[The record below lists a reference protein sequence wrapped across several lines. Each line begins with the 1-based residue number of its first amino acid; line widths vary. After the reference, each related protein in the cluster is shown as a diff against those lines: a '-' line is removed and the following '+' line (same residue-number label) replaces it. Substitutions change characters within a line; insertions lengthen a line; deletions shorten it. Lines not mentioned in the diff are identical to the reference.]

1 MRVNKKWNQ
10 KSRSR
15 SVEQMANAVAAAI
28 WKLAAQVVLNLENE
42 NFETTTQGQRL
53 DVMEELVIFLVHMSD
68 RRIIGQTDADNRG
81 QFISALVKDMARMLE
96 ESRIDTGQAGNHQT
110 PFIDRCNLR
119 TQEYS
124 EYNFSLEEGASFA
137 MRCVLGGHISE
148 RMGARDNKWIPDYII
163 GREAPEIE
171 ATLRLSLSGLV
182 AFDSLD

>member
-1 MRVNKKWNQ
+1 MHQ
-10 KSRSR
+10 KYNEFFHY
-15 SVEQMANAVAAAI
+15 VEALTLRRGFKI
-28 WKLAAQVVLNLENE
+28 FI
-42 NFETTTQGQRL
+42 FEVKHHL
-53 DVMEELVIFLVHMSD
+53 
-68 RRIIGQTDADNRG
+68 RREFPDGCSDNRG

-96 ESRIDTGQAGNHQT
+96 ESRIETGQAGNHQT

-148 RMGARDNKWIPDYII
+148 QMGARDNKWIPDYII

-182 AFDSLD
+182 TFDSLD

>member
-15 SVEQMANAVAAAI
+15 SVEQMANAIAAAI
-28 WKLAAQVVLNLENE
+28 WKLGAQVVLNLENE

-53 DVMEELVIFLVHMSD
+53 DVMDELVIFLVHMSD
-68 RRIIGQTDADNRG
+68 RRISEQTDADNRG
-81 QFISALVKDMARMLE
+81 QFISALVKDLARMLE
-96 ESRIDTGQAGNHQT
+96 ESRTDIGETGDYQSS
-110 PFIDRCNLR
+110 FIDRCNLR

-171 ATLRLSLSGLV
+171 TTLRLSLTGLV
-182 AFDSLD
+182 VFD

>member
-1 MRVNKKWNQ
+1 
-10 KSRSR
+10 
-15 SVEQMANAVAAAI
+15 MANAVAAAI

-68 RRIIGQTDADNRG
+68 RRIIDQTDAGKRG

-137 MRCVLGGHISE
+137 MRCVLGGHIGE

-171 ATLRLSLSGLV
+171 ATIRLSLSGLV